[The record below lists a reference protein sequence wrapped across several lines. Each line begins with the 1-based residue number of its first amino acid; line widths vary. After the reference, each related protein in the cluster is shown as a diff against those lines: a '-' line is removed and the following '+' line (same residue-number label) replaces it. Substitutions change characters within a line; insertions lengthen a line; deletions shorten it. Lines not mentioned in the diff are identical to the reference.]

1 MLRVSNLVK
10 DYEVRSEKIRVLDHI
25 DLTVEDGEILGITGR
40 SGSGKST
47 LLRII
52 RGVEPFQEG
61 TVEVDGEIITPDSGI
76 EGEKFLKSVSAIHL
90 QRNFGLWNG
99 PAIENIIR
107 KLNYL
112 RVGHEALPESEHLP
126 HSVTNDY
133 DELFEEAMEYLKLVG
148 LEHKALH
155 STNLLS
161 GGKNR
166 EL

>member
-61 TVEVDGEIITPDSGI
+61 TVEVDGEIITPASGI
-76 EGEKFLKSVSAIHL
+76 EGEKFLKV
-90 QRNFGLWNG
+90 
-99 PAIENIIR
+99 
-107 KLNYL
+107 
-112 RVGHEALPESEHLP
+112 
-126 HSVTNDY
+126 
-133 DELFEEAMEYLKLVG
+133 
-148 LEHKALH
+148 
-155 STNLLS
+155 
-161 GGKNR
+161 
-166 EL
+166 

>member
-1 MLRVSNLVK
+1 MIVIKVSNLVK

-25 DLTVEDGEILGITGR
+25 DLSVKEGEILGITGR

-61 TVEVDGEIITPDSGI
+61 TMEIDGKIVTPGSGI
-76 EGEKFLKSVSAIHL
+76 EGEMFLKSVTAIHL

-112 RVGHEALPESEHLP
+112 RVGHEALPH
-126 HSVTNDY
+126 N
-133 DELFEEAMEYLKLVG
+133 EY
-148 LEHKALH
+148 H
-155 STNLLS
+155 
-161 GGKNR
+161 
-166 EL
+166 